1 MLKKPAV
8 GTGDMKGA
16 RSKAG
21 FTRYV
26 TVYRGL
32 QPLNSDETLL
42 GGVLRPVKILRLL
55 ISILQLLTLKLH
67 VKGICYSLSGAGND
81 FFNLQVLCL

>member
-26 TVYRGL
+26 TVYVGA
-32 QPLNSDETLL
+32 QPPDSDETPLD
-42 GGVLRPVKILRLL
+42 GVLRPEKILRLL
-55 ISILQLLTLKLH
+55 IVISQLLTLKLH
-67 VKGICYSLSGAGND
+67 VRGICYSLSGVGNI